1 MILLNSVS
9 NKNLGDPTPE
19 VTWWKENRL
28 IDNSY
33 EMTFTNVIQNTL
45 EIGPLTRQDLGTVLT
60 CQSSNNN
67 ISIPLSY
74 KVELDLVFAPTDVS
88 ITSLG
93 QPLSVGTEYAMECEA
108 AGSRPDPVITWW
120 LGDTFLGHNNQVVE
134 KIGNISKS
142 VLKFTPKHLD
152 DQKVLTC
159 RAENTEIKDGAIQDS
174 WKLTVYCKS

>member
-1 MILLNSVS
+1 MLQTLS
-9 NKNLGDPTPE
+9 NENLGDPSPE
-19 VTWWKENRL
+19 VTWWKERRL

-33 EMTFTNVIQNTL
+33 ERTFTDVIQNTL
-45 EIGPLTRQDLGTVLT
+45 EIGPLTKQDLGTVLT

-67 ISIPLSY
+67 ISVPLSH
-74 KVELDLVFAPTDVS
+74 KVMIYMVFAPTDVS

-93 QPLSVGTEYAMECEA
+93 QPLSAGTEYSMECEA

-134 KIGNISKS
+134 KIENISKS
-142 VLKFTPKHLD
+142 VLKFKPKHID

-159 RAENTEIKDGAIQDS
+159 RAENTQIKDGAIQDS
-174 WKLTVYCKS
+174 WKLTVYCKI